1 MNKIK
6 APQIMALHIK
16 GFKETEI
23 SQITGE
29 NFNEIRQF
37 LIEHGKTP
45 YEDAIKPWRD
55 MNAEERQSIIK
66 EYKLDLQA
74 TTVSIAKKY
83 QTTQGT
89 IYQYLKK
96 NHVQLRKK
104 AAMDPEVEDII
115 EETKKEPASA
125 ATDTS
130 SAVEHTI
137 PDGETASDRSTVSI
151 YEYST
156 LKAECQHL
164 EDLIV
169 RFEKQIQCMSLCFSR
184 DEKIIFDLGRMYER
198 VFMEVIE
205 PTGSIKEPKEGCNED
220 V

>member
-156 LKAECQHL
+156 LKAECQVLSKALKLAHKGIL
-164 EDLIV
+164 AQYE
-169 RFEKQIQCMSLCFSR
+169 EMSHECQQA
-184 DEKIIFDLGRMYER
+184 FDLGQLFAEIEQRM
-198 VFMEVIE
+198 
-205 PTGSIKEPKEGCNED
+205 KEGGIEID
-220 V
+220 E